1 MVCGSGRERA
11 GICQW
16 RVRKAELSVQFI
28 IGTECVINRNINNH
42 CW

>member
-16 RVRKAELSVQFI
+16 RVRSVECLVQFI
-28 IGTECVINRNINNH
+28 VGTDCVINRNMNSQ
-42 CW
+42 CC